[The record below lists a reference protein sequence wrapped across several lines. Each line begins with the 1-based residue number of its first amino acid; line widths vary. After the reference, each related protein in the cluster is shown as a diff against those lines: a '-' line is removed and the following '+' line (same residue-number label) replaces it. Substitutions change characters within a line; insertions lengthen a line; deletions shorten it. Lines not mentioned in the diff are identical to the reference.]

1 MEELFHNSKFFFE
14 GTGTLTFF
22 TLMLSESLKAQ
33 KLGAF
38 NHTSA
43 FQLCNYNQTHDKQQ
57 AHSYVQGLRLVVVI
71 VAVAMSTTHWIIS
84 HISIPI
90 GGGCAIRGKK

>member
-1 MEELFHNSKFFFE
+1 
-14 GTGTLTFF
+14 
-22 TLMLSESLKAQ
+22 MLS
-33 KLGAF
+33 AF

-57 AHSYVQGLRLVVVI
+57 AHSYVQGLCLVVI

-90 GGGCAIRGKK
+90 GGGRAIRGKKIE